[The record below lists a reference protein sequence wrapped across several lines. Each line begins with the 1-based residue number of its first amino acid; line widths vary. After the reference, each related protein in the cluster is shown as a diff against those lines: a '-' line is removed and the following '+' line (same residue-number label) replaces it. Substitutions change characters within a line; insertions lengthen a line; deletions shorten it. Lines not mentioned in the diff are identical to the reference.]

1 MWKIFFGKNIITRFG
16 ISETLILDNGLQFDS
31 KAFYKYCSDLG
42 MKNKYSTQA
51 YTQSNGQANVTNK
64 AIVNRLKK
72 MLEGAKGK

>member
-1 MWKIFFGKNIITRFG
+1 MWKFFFGKNIITRFG

-64 AIVNRLKK
+64 AIVNGLKK

>member
-42 MKNKYSTQA
+42 MKNRYSTQA

-64 AIVNRLKK
+64 AIVNGLKK

>member
-1 MWKIFFGKNIITRFG
+1 MWKSFFGKNIITRFG

-42 MKNKYSTQA
+42 MKNRYSTQA
-51 YTQSNGQANVTNK
+51 YTQSNGQAKVTNK

>member
-42 MKNKYSTQA
+42 MKNRYSTQA

-64 AIVNRLKK
+64 AIVNGLKK
-72 MLEGAKGK
+72 MLERAKGK

>member
-1 MWKIFFGKNIITRFG
+1 MKIFFGKNIITRFG

-42 MKNKYSTQA
+42 MKNRYSTQA

-64 AIVNRLKK
+64 AIVNGLKK

>member
-1 MWKIFFGKNIITRFG
+1 MKIFFGKNIITRFG

-42 MKNKYSTQA
+42 MKNRYSTQA

>member
-1 MWKIFFGKNIITRFG
+1 MWKSFFGKNIITRFG

-42 MKNKYSTQA
+42 MKNRYSTQA
-51 YTQSNGQANVTNK
+51 YTQSNGHANVTNK
-64 AIVNRLKK
+64 AIVNGLKK

>member
-1 MWKIFFGKNIITRFG
+1 MWKSFFGKNIITRFG

-64 AIVNRLKK
+64 AIVNGLKK